1 MNVHDAA
8 ITPREHYESMRCR
21 RNLKCV
27 LIIVIKLCL
36 RGTRTPVLHVRYI
49 LHVRLHARSAV
60 APLAHVACTE
70 RPVAASEATRAQ
82 RLFDSFCGR

>member
-27 LIIVIKLCL
+27 LIIVIQLCH
-36 RGTRTPVLHVRYI
+36 RGTRTPVLHVRYMFDYTP
-49 LHVRLHARSAV
+49 V
-60 APLAHVACTE
+60 APLAHVE

>member
-8 ITPREHYESMRCR
+8 ITPREHYESMRRCR

-27 LIIVIKLCL
+27 LIIVIQLCH
-36 RGTRTPVLHVRYI
+36 RGTRTPVLHVRYMFDYTP
-49 LHVRLHARSAV
+49 V